1 MRKRLQDLTIKD
13 AFLFAAVMSDAEQ
26 CRHLLELV
34 LEMRILEVNVVAEK
48 TISYHPEY
56 HGVRLDVMAEEAG
69 TKRRFNVE
77 MQVKTE
83 SALAKRSRYYHA
95 QMDMDALLAG
105 ESYDKLPDTYVIFIC
120 DFAPFD
126 SRLYRYNIRNV
137 VRETNELLKDGN
149 QTIILST
156 QGTNP
161 SEVPVELVNF
171 LKYVGQDTDEAETND
186 DYVRLLQEQIK
197 RIKQNRDWEGKYM
210 LLEEMLQKEKQEGI
224 LESIF
229 TILESKFPVPED
241 LKSQMKTEKNTQ
253 KLKAWLL
260 TSIKATS
267 LEDFCAH
274 M

>member
-13 AFLFAAVMSDAEQ
+13 AFMFAAVMSDAEQ

-34 LEMRILEVNVVAEK
+34 
-48 TISYHPEY
+48 
-56 HGVRLDVMAEEAG
+56 EAG

-149 QTIILST
+149 QTI
-156 QGTNP
+156 
-161 SEVPVELVNF
+161 
-171 LKYVGQDTDEAETND
+171 
-186 DYVRLLQEQIK
+186 
-197 RIKQNRDWEGKYM
+197 
-210 LLEEMLQKEKQEGI
+210 
-224 LESIF
+224 
-229 TILESKFPVPED
+229 
-241 LKSQMKTEKNTQ
+241 
-253 KLKAWLL
+253 
-260 TSIKATS
+260 
-267 LEDFCAH
+267 
-274 M
+274 